1 MFCQQIPD
9 FSIPFAFENMAI
21 TKICYEGREF
31 DHLHLL
37 LAYNIFLREILE
49 TESTVLLQFD
59 GN

>member
-37 LAYNIFLREILE
+37 VAYNIFLKEILE
-49 TESTVLLQFD
+49 TESTVLL
-59 GN
+59 